1 MLLHSY
7 WGGRI
12 IDNRQIDNQNLQ
24 IDNLQMT
31 GYQFVGYQFVG
42 NQFVENWSGYLFP
55 GITSSLGTP
64 KKERKKKEWDQN
76 EKIAWTAVNKNGKI
90 WVY

>member
-1 MLLHSY
+1 MLQFLCTAVHVIILFFASYLLLHSY

-12 IDNRQIDNQNLQ
+12 IDNLQIDNQNLQ

-31 GYQFVGYQFVG
+31 GYQFVG

-64 KKERKKKEWDQN
+64 KKERKKKE
-76 EKIAWTAVNKNGKI
+76 
-90 WVY
+90 